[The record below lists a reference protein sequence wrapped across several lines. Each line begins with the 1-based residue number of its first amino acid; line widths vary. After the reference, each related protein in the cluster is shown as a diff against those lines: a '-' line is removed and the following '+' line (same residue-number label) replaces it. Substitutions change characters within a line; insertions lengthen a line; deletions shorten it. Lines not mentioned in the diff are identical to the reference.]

1 MYISSD
7 FLGGLR
13 LSGKFQG
20 AFLSHPKLL
29 AALMDL
35 DTGLRTQKILGDD
48 FLVTDILT
56 GAFFSQIMVEF
67 GEVKVRN
74 ITSENARD
82 VDKKTAKVLVVRSR
96 NVQPFRNCRISRRY
110 LLIPTDILQKTVV
123 GCP

>member
-1 MYISSD
+1 M
-7 FLGGLR
+7 
-13 LSGKFQG
+13 
-20 AFLSHPKLL
+20 SHPKLL

-35 DTGLRTQKILGDD
+35 DTGLRAQKILGDD

-110 LLIPTDILQKTVV
+110 LLIRTDILQKAVV

>member
-1 MYISSD
+1 
-7 FLGGLR
+7 
-13 LSGKFQG
+13 
-20 AFLSHPKLL
+20 
-29 AALMDL
+29 MDV

-56 GAFFSQIMVEF
+56 GAFFFFLQIIVEF

-74 ITSENARD
+74 TTRY

-110 LLIPTDILQKTVV
+110 LLIRTDILQKTVV

>member
-1 MYISSD
+1 M
-7 FLGGLR
+7 
-13 LSGKFQG
+13 
-20 AFLSHPKLL
+20 SHPKLL

-35 DTGLRTQKILGDD
+35 DTGLRAQKILGDD